1 MTVTFTTSDL
11 SPIYLSSS
19 YLCYPP
25 SNDRPPRLA
34 GNALNKVH
42 FHDWSAVEAPKPA
55 AEAPKAA
62 APAPA
67 AEAPKT
73 DV

>member
-1 MTVTFTTSDL
+1 MRGRCTTEDDGL
-11 SPIYLSSS
+11 
-19 YLCYPP
+19 
-25 SNDRPPRLA
+25 RRLHA

-42 FHDWSAVEAPKPA
+42 FHDWSAAATEAPKPA